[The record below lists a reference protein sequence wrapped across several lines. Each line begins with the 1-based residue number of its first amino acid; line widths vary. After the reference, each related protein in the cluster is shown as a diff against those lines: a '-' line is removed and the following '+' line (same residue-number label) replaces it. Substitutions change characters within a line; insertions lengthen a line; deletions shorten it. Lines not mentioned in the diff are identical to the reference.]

1 MQINQKSTINF
12 TEAAIVSIICFG
24 LFTYWSVLA
33 VLAGFPVA
41 TFSNTSNTL
50 GVFLEIGLAL
60 AALYYLKVINFDTS
74 SLYPQPTLQGTIW
87 GVAIFGLTWLVGLL
101 ATAPFDSAKEPMV
114 VEFSFTGLS
123 LASTVIFAIVNG
135 TFEEVFLL
143 GVLVRGLRGYGLSVA
158 IGVPLLI
165 RVLYHLYQGPLGAIW
180 IFAFGLTFTL
190 IYIRKQQLW
199 PLVFAHILWDIVPV
213 VTAQT

>member
-1 MQINQKSTINF
+1 MQINQKSTINL

-24 LFTYWSVLA
+24 LFTYWSALA
-33 VLAGFPVA
+33 VLAGFPAA
-41 TFSNTSNTL
+41 TFTNNSNTF
-50 GVFLEIGLAL
+50 GIFLETGLAL
-60 AALYYLKVINFDTS
+60 TALYYLKVINFDTS
-74 SLYPQPTLQGTIW
+74 CLYPEPTLQGTIW
-87 GVAIFGLTWLVGLL
+87 GVVIFGLAWFTGYL
-101 ATAPFDSAKEPMV
+101 ATAPFDTSKEPMV
-114 VEFSFTGLS
+114 VEFSFKGLS

-143 GVLVRGLRGYGLSVA
+143 GVLVKGLRGYGLSVA

-180 IFAFGLTFTL
+180 IFAFGLTFTF

-213 VTAQT
+213 IAAKS